1 MRYLGIDYGSKRT
14 GLAISD
20 PEGRLA
26 VLKGSISLPSQQEVI
41 DRIKQI
47 IEEDQVESVIV
58 GLPTNM
64 SGEPTEMTDHVN
76 RFIEKLRNHV
86 SVPVQTID
94 ERLTTEMAKKL
105 LQGVKNEDRDTVAAQ
120 IMLQNFLD
128 EHSSH

>member
-26 VLKGSISLPSQQEVI
+26 VLKGSISLSSQPEVI

-47 IEEDQVESVIV
+47 IEEDQVESVVV
-58 GLPTNM
+58 GLPINM
-64 SGEPTEMTDHVN
+64 SGEPTEMTEHVN

-105 LQGVKNEDRDTVAAQ
+105 LQGVKNEDRDAVAAQ